1 MLFRQLEYFVAVAR
15 ERHFARA
22 AESCYVSQPA
32 LSAAIA
38 KLERELNVT
47 LINRGH
53 NYQGLTPEGERLVV
67 WAKRI
72 LAEQDAFKA
81 EVAAVQSGI
90 TGTLRL
96 GTDPT
101 ASTTLALPVAAFCAA
116 HPLAKVQVRSRLST
130 KELHRQLRDFEL
142 DVAIA
147 HFDPGDQ
154 EGLQVVPLY
163 QERYMLL
170 VSDDQLMSQASTMTW
185 ADAAQ
190 LPLALLTPDMRIR
203 QIVDTVFAEKG
214 FVVTPQVET
223 DSIASLYAHVGGGEW
238 ASIVPHTWLRAM
250 PVVGRTRALPLV
262 DPEAGAQVSVA
273 IHAAT
278 PGSVAARA
286 FVNAATGLSLD
297 DFFGQPCRPSIACGE
312 RGPARSPL
320 PVPRLHRRP
329 VQPSF
334 GRVRQSGDEFEP
346 VGHLEGGQPVTAVLQ
361 DLLGSDALVRAD
373 DHGGADPL
381 PVRRVGDGEHGRLAD
396 SGAAGE
402 DVLDVLG

>member
-101 ASTTLALPVAAFCAA
+101 ASTTLALPVGAFCSA

-147 HFDPGDQ
+147 HFDPDDQ

-170 VSDDQLMSQASTMTW
+170 VSDDQFKSRTNSLTW

-203 QIVDTVFAEKG
+203 QIIDKVFANKG
-214 FVVTPQVET
+214 LEVTPRSKPT
-223 DSIASLYAHVGGGEW
+223 PSPPCTHMWAAANGPAS
-238 ASIVPHTWLRAM
+238 SP
-250 PVVGRTRALPLV
+250 
-262 DPEAGAQVSVA
+262 
-273 IHAAT
+273 T
-278 PGSVAARA
+278 PGCARCRWTAARER
-286 FVNAATGLSLD
+286 
-297 DFFGQPCRPSIACGE
+297 CR
-312 RGPARSPL
+312 
-320 PVPRLHRRP
+320 
-329 VQPSF
+329 
-334 GRVRQSGDEFEP
+334 
-346 VGHLEGGQPVTAVLQ
+346 
-361 DLLGSDALVRAD
+361 
-373 DHGGADPL
+373 
-381 PVRRVGDGEHGRLAD
+381 
-396 SGAAGE
+396 
-402 DVLDVLG
+402 